1 MAKEGKERKNKERK
15 MRRRSYPTRD
25 CSRHLRCQER
35 GGEMRNEEDGRGTD
49 PGLSGTMGQA
59 GLAEKS
65 EYLRVS
71 AWRVFPEHAARA

>member
-15 MRRRSYPTRD
+15 MRRRSYPMRD

-49 PGLSGTMGQA
+49 PGLSGTMGAGGSGKKIRIPSSLGRA
-59 GLAEKS
+59 GL
-65 EYLRVS
+65 
-71 AWRVFPEHAARA
+71 PRACS